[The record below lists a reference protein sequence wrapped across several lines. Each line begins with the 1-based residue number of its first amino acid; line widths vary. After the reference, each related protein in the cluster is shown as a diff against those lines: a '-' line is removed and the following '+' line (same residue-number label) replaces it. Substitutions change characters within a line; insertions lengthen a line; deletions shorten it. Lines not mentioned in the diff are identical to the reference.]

1 MFTTIQKR
9 NQFLM
14 VLAVSLLAWCMPC
27 FSFDPR
33 ATGYR
38 WGISLILYTGAQL
51 LAVALLCLEFWQKQS
66 RWLSVLVFC
75 LLLTVPMVYLAW
87 LPTWHTAS
95 ITGKISWE
103 IGFSTV
109 YPGYW
114 IALALSFLPPL
125 AFLLLK
131 QKRR

>member
-27 FSFDPR
+27 FSFNPQM
-33 ATGYR
+33 TGYR
-38 WGISLILYTGAQL
+38 WGVSLAGYTGLQL
-51 LAVALLCLEFWQKQS
+51 LAAGWLCLEFWQKQS
-66 RWLSVLVFC
+66 RWIWALVLC
-75 LLLTVPMVYLAW
+75 LLLTAPMAYLVW
-87 LPTWHTAS
+87 LPTWHTAF

>member
-27 FSFDPR
+27 FSFNPQM
-33 ATGYR
+33 TGYR
-38 WGISLILYTGAQL
+38 WGVSLAGYTGLQL
-51 LAVALLCLEFWQKQS
+51 LAAGWLCLEFWQKQS
-66 RWLSVLVFC
+66 RWIWALVLC

-87 LPTWHTAS
+87 LPTWHTAF